1 MKIYP
6 PVAHAMARIPADLII
21 TNAAELLMV
30 PDGGCPRT
38 GPAQGNLGIVRDGAV
53 AVADG
58 RIIGTGRTRDVLAGF
73 TGERLDATGRVVMPG
88 FVDPHTHLVFGGSRE
103 HEYVMK
109 LEGKSYMEIMEA
121 GGGIFSTVRA
131 TRAASED
138 ELVAQARRRLD
149 RMLTWG
155 TTTVE
160 AKSGYGLTVED
171 ELKCLRA
178 ALRLGREHPVDIVST
193 FLGAHAVPEGGDAD
207 AYIDILVHEAV
218 PRIAAE
224 GLAEFCDVFCEK
236 GVFSVDQSRRLLNAA
251 AEAGLAPK
259 LHADELSQLGGSE
272 LAAEVGAVSADHLL
286 MASDAGIW
294 AMAREGVIGV
304 LLPGTPFV
312 LRTEYPRARYMV
324 EQELPLAL
332 ATDLNPNCLTEG
344 MPLMVALAC
353 VQMRML
359 PAEAIVAATLNAAY
373 AINRADEVGSLDIG
387 KKADMIVLDAPNHIH
402 LPYHF
407 GVNLVDT
414 VIKEGVVVREGQTG

>member
-6 PVAHAMARIPADLII
+6 PVAHAMARIAADLII
-21 TNAAELLMV
+21 TNAAELLII

-38 GPAQGNLGIVRDGAV
+38 GPAQGHLGIVRDGAV
-53 AVADG
+53 AVVDG
-58 RIIGTGRTRDVLAGF
+58 RIIGIGKTRDVLAGF
-73 TGERLDATGRVVMPG
+73 TGETLDAGGRVVMPG

-131 TRAASED
+131 TRADSED
-138 ELVAQARRRLD
+138 DLVTQARLRLD

-178 ALRLGREHPVDIVST
+178 ALKLGREHPVDVVST
-193 FLGAHAVPEGGDAD
+193 FLGAHAVPEGTGPD
-207 AYIDILVHEAV
+207 AYIDLLVHEAV
-218 PRIAAE
+218 PKVATE

-236 GVFSVDQSRRLLNAA
+236 GVFSVDQSRRLLSAA

-286 MASDAGIW
+286 RASDTGIQ
-294 AMAREGVIGV
+294 AMAREGVMGV

-312 LRTEYPRARYMV
+312 LRTDYPRARYMV
-324 EQELPLAL
+324 EQGLPLAL
-332 ATDLNPNCLTEG
+332 ATDLNPNCLTES
-344 MPLMVALAC
+344 MPLMISLAC

-387 KKADMIVLDAPNHIH
+387 KKADMIILDAPNHLH

>member
-1 MKIYP
+1 M
-6 PVAHAMARIPADLII
+6 
-21 TNAAELLMV
+21 
-30 PDGGCPRT
+30 
-38 GPAQGNLGIVRDGAV
+38 
-53 AVADG
+53 
-58 RIIGTGRTRDVLAGF
+58 LASF
-73 TGERLDATGRVVMPG
+73 SGEKLDAGGRVVMPG

-109 LEGKSYMEIMEA
+109 LEGKGYMEIMEA

-131 TRAASED
+131 TRTATED
-138 ELVAQARRRLD
+138 ELVDQARRRLD

-178 ALRLGREHPVDIVST
+178 ALRLGKEHPADIVST
-193 FLGAHAVPEGGDAD
+193 FLGAHAVPERTDPD
-207 AYIDILVHEAV
+207 AYIELLVHEAV
-218 PRIAAE
+218 PKVASE

-236 GVFSVDQSRRLLNAA
+236 GVFSVDQSRKLLSAA

-286 MASDAGIW
+286 MASDAGIG
-294 AMAREGVIGV
+294 AMAREGVMGV

-312 LRTEYPRARYMV
+312 LRTDYPRARYMV
-324 EQELPLAL
+324 EQGLPLAL

-344 MPLMVALAC
+344 MPLMISLAC

-373 AINRADEVGSLDIG
+373 AINRADEVGSLDVG
-387 KKADMIVLDAPNHIH
+387 KKADMIILDAPNHIH

-407 GVNLVDT
+407 GINLVDT
-414 VIKEGVVVREGQTG
+414 VIKEGEIVREGQTG